1 MTKKI
6 DALLKNWG
14 TEKVAVI
21 QDNGPDGVT
30 TVALLNMSKAL
41 PTLKKL
47 EGAFMLTN
55 TIEDAW
61 WNNKTVTKMFDGKSC
76 RSTSVGEM
84 ILVGNEKF
92 KCESSGWSKV

>member
-6 DALLKNWG
+6 DALLKNWD

-21 QDNGPDGVT
+21 HDNGPDGVT
-30 TVALLNMSKAL
+30 TVALLNMSKTL

-61 WNNKTVTKMFDGKSC
+61 RNNKTVTKMFDGKSC
-76 RSTSVGEM
+76 RSTRVGDM

-92 KCESSGWSKV
+92 KCESSG